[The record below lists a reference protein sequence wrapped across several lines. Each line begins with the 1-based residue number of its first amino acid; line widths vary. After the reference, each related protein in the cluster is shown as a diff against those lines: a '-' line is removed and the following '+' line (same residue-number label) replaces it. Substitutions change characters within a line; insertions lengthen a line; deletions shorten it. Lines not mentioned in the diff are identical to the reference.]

1 MLKLTNISKSFC
13 PGHTHL
19 PILNNLSLSVSKGE
33 MLAVMGR
40 SGSGKTTLMNIA
52 GLLDHPDS
60 GEFELNGR
68 SIMHMPDD
76 ELSRLRNESIGFV
89 FQSFHLMPRLC
100 AWENV
105 AIPLLYRGV
114 SEQEQKR
121 RSLAMLAKVG
131 MAERAEH
138 KPNELSGGQ
147 RQRVAIARALVG
159 KPDLILADE
168 PTGALDPQVAQ
179 EIMELFLTLN
189 REEQITLVIITHD
202 PRVAAQCHRT
212 LHMQSG
218 ELSTEPKV

>member
-13 PGHTHL
+13 SGHTQL
-19 PILNNLSLSVSKGE
+19 PILNNLSLSVAKGE

-68 SIMHMPDD
+68 SITHMPDN
-76 ELSRLRNESIGFV
+76 ELSQVRNESIGFV

-105 AIPLLYRGV
+105 AIPLLYRGI

-131 MAERAEH
+131 LAERAEH
-138 KPNELSGGQ
+138 KPNALSGGQ

-159 KPDLILADE
+159 EPSLILADE

-189 REEQITLVIITHD
+189 REERITLVIITHD

-212 LHMQSG
+212 LYMQSG
-218 ELSTEPKV
+218 KLSTEPRV